1 MHLYWKNF
9 GNKNKF
15 LNEYKN
21 WFKDRR
27 IGSHKRQIDTSYIL
41 DQNKDFKK
49 RTKKN

>member
-1 MHLYWKNF
+1 MILLKKIIQKNAPLLENF

-27 IGSHKRQIDTSYIL
+27 IGSISDR
-41 DQNKDFKK
+41 
-49 RTKKN
+49 